1 MELIGMK
8 SQSYTL
14 RNELDEGLRRY
25 GEDNNLSPISIIEEL
40 VEDFLCSK
48 DYLHFQ
54 ISQNNSRIEKIKNTR
69 FDKRSGAYEIRRRR
83 DGKMITYG
91 SSKSPAVVK
100 DIITFLESKEWDVK
114 YYTKNTGLRGVEQ
127 INFLLS
133 EMENDK
139 QEG

>member
-14 RNELDEGLRRY
+14 RTELDEGLRRY

-54 ISQNNSRIEKIKNTR
+54 LDQNNSKIEKIKHAR
-69 FDKRSGAYEIRRRR
+69 FDKRSGAYEIR
-83 DGKMITYG
+83 GGYPTKNYG

-100 DIITFLESKEWDVK
+100 DIITFLKSKDWDVK
-114 YYTKNTGLRGVEQ
+114 YCSKNTGLRGVEQ

-133 EMENDK
+133 EIENDK
-139 QEG
+139 ENG

>member
-1 MELIGMK
+1 MK

-14 RNELDEGLRRY
+14 RIELDEGLRRY

-54 ISQNNSRIEKIKNTR
+54 LDQNNSKIEKIRNTM
-69 FDKRSGAYEIRRRR
+69 FDKRSGAYQIRGGYPRE
-83 DGKMITYG
+83 TYG

-100 DIITFLESKEWDVK
+100 DIITFLKSKEWDVK
-114 YYTKNTGLRGVEQ
+114 YCSKNTGLRGVEQ

-133 EMENDK
+133 EIENDK
-139 QEG
+139 ENG

>member
-14 RNELDEGLRRY
+14 RIELDEGLRRY

-54 ISQNNSRIEKIKNTR
+54 ISQNNSKIEKIKNAK
-69 FDKRSGAYEIRRRR
+69 FDKRSGAYQIRGGSPRE
-83 DGKMITYG
+83 TYG

-100 DIITFLESKEWDVK
+100 DIITFLKSKDWDVK
-114 YYTKNTGLRGVEQ
+114 YCSKNTGLRGVEQ

-139 QEG
+139 ENG

>member
-14 RNELDEGLRRY
+14 RTELDEGLRRY

-54 ISQNNSRIEKIKNTR
+54 LDQNNSKIERIKNANYR
-69 FDKRSGAYEIRRRR
+69 RCGSYEIRGGSPR
-83 DGKMITYG
+83 KNYG

-100 DIITFLESKEWDVK
+100 DIINFLENKDWDVK
-114 YYTKNTGLRGVEQ
+114 YCSKNTGLRGVEQ

>member
-8 SQSYTL
+8 SQGYML
-14 RNELDEGLRRY
+14 RTELDDGLRRY

-54 ISQNNSRIEKIKNTR
+54 LEPSHPKIEKIKNAQWLR
-69 FDKRSGAYEIRRRR
+69 GEYQIRKGIKNKRL
-83 DGKMITYG
+83 TYG
-91 SSKSPAVVK
+91 SSKSPTVVK
-100 DIITFLESKEWDVK
+100 EIINFLESKNWDVK
-114 YYTKNTGLRGVEQ
+114 YCSKNTGLKGVEQ

-133 EMENDK
+133 EMEKEGEND
-139 QEG
+139 

>member
-14 RNELDEGLRRY
+14 RTELDEGLRRY

-54 ISQNNSRIEKIKNTR
+54 IGQDNSKIEKIKHAK
-69 FDKRSGAYEIRRRR
+69 FDKRRGTYQIRW
-83 DGKMITYG
+83 GSPIKTYG

-114 YYTKNTGLRGVEQ
+114 YSTKNTGLRGVEQ

-139 QEG
+139 QDG

>member
-1 MELIGMK
+1 MK
-8 SQSYTL
+8 SQGYLL
-14 RNELDEGLRRY
+14 RNDLDEGLRRY

-54 ISQNNSRIEKIKNTR
+54 IGQNNSKIERIKNAN
-69 FDKRSGAYEIRRRR
+69 FDKRCGVYQIRGGSPRE
-83 DGKMITYG
+83 TYG

-100 DIITFLESKEWDVK
+100 DIINFLESKDWDVK
-114 YYTKNTGLRGVEQ
+114 YCSKNTGLRGVEQ

-133 EMENDK
+133 EMEKNEDDLDDD
-139 QEG
+139 

>member
-1 MELIGMK
+1 MK

-14 RNELDEGLRRY
+14 RTELDDGLRRY

-54 ISQNNSRIEKIKNTR
+54 IDQNPSKIEKIKNAK
-69 FDKRSGAYEIRRRR
+69 FDKRVGSYQIRGGSPRE
-83 DGKMITYG
+83 TYG

-100 DIITFLESKEWDVK
+100 DIISFLETKNWDVK
-114 YYTKNTGLRGVEQ
+114 YCSKNTGLRGVEQ

-133 EMENDK
+133 EIEK
-139 QEG
+139 EKEK

>member
-1 MELIGMK
+1 MK
-8 SQSYTL
+8 SQGYRL
-14 RNELDEGLRRY
+14 RTELDDGLRKY

-54 ISQNNSRIEKIKNTR
+54 IGQNNSKIEKIKNAK
-69 FDKRSGAYEIRRRR
+69 FDKRSGAYQIRGGSPRA
-83 DGKMITYG
+83 TYG

-114 YYTKNTGLRGVEQ
+114 YCSKNTGLRGEDQ

-133 EMENDK
+133 EIEKKGDDLNDD
-139 QEG
+139 